1 MQNRTTRLDQ
11 RFAACVAA
19 VCLNERPRAKEEKFT
34 ISVVRIPIPFE
45 SVLDKTVSKPLQHD
59 DTSGTNPLNE
69 VIKTQQMTFVER
81 CGMWGGEKNTAV
93 GVHHLPRSW
102 SWRSQDQGTSCK
114 LLRELCDAANKV
126 AS

>member
-1 MQNRTTRLDQ
+1 MLL
-11 RFAACVAA
+11 VLLL
-19 VCLNERPRAKEEKFT
+19 VCLNERPRAKEEKFR

-45 SVLDKTVSKPLQHD
+45 SVLDKTISKPPQHD

-69 VIKTQQMTFVER
+69 VIKTQQMTFGER
-81 CGMWGGEKNTAV
+81 CGMWGRGGEKKKTAV
-93 GVHHLPRSW
+93 GVHHLPGSW

-114 LLRELCDAANKV
+114 LLRELRDAAHKV